1 MKKNNYPTVIDF
13 GSSELRLG
21 VFDSKLSKLFFES
34 KDIPKNDNYEEYS
47 KSINTLIRE
56 AEKKISTHLE
66 NVTVLYDSSEICT
79 IDLSIK
85 KKLDQKIIFKDVCS
99 SLVLEAKQ
107 LIKNSYTNKKVI
119 HIIISKYIINKK
131 DFSKIPSEIPDDL
144 NSVILEIKFICL
156 PYDKYNN
163 VYEIFKK
170 NNLNVLNFFSSSLVK
185 SFNYIDYFKKNKLV
199 AFLDIGLDRTT
210 IIFFINEKLECF
222 NTIPIGGNHIS
233 RDISKVM
240 KLSFEESE
248 ELKKSFN
255 KSEIDFSYDNS
266 DSSDN
271 IDVVKKI
278 LGKNISIDLLKKV
291 VLARIEEIIQLS
303 FKSLSISTNIETQKN
318 LNLVLIGR
326 GSKIFNRNSFQ
337 IEDKYN
343 FKEINF
349 YEENEHDICKAGL
362 MFERNFKDE
371 YLQKLKKKQ
380 KKIGIFHR
388 FFNIFGNG

>member
-21 VFDSKLSKLFFES
+21 VFDRNLSKLFFES
-34 KDIPKNDNYEEYS
+34 KSILRNDNYEDYS
-47 KSINTLIRE
+47 KSINILIRE

-66 NVTVLYDSSEICT
+66 NITVLYDNSEICS

-85 KKLDQKIIFKDVCS
+85 KKLDQKIVFKDVCS
-99 SLVLEAKQ
+99 SLILEAKQ
-107 LIKNSYTNKKVI
+107 LIKNSYIKKKVI
-119 HIIISKYIINKK
+119 HIIINKYIINDKE
-131 DFSKIPSEIPDDL
+131 FLKIPLEIPNIL
-144 NSVILEIKFICL
+144 NSIILEIKFICL
-156 PYDKYNN
+156 PYNKYNN
-163 VYEIFKK
+163 VYEVFTN
-170 NNLNVLNFFSSSLVK
+170 NNLNILNFFSSSLVK
-185 SFNYIDYFKKNKLV
+185 SFNYIDYFKQNKFV
-199 AFLDIGLDRTT
+199 AFLDIGSDRTT
-210 IIFFINEKLECF
+210 IIFYINQKLEYF
-222 NTIPIGGNHIS
+222 NSISIGGNHIS
-233 RDISKVM
+233 KDISQIM

-266 DSSDN
+266 HTNESAD
-271 IDVVKKI
+271 IVKKI
-278 LGKNISIDLLKKV
+278 LGKNISIELLKKV

-303 FKSLSISTNIETQKN
+303 FKSISISRNLKEQKN

-349 YEENEHDICKAGL
+349 YDENEHDICKAGL
-362 MFERNFKDE
+362 IFERNFHDE
-371 YLQKLKKKQ
+371 YLQKLKKNQ
-380 KKIGIFHR
+380 KKLGIFHK
-388 FFNIFGNG
+388 FFNIFGNS